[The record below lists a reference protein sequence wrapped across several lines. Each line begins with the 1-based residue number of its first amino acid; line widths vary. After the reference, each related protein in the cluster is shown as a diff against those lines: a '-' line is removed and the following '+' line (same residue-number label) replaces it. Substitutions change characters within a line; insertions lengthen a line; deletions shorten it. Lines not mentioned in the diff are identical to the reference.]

1 MKLKNTLQKAFRL
14 YFVLVTLITILLMIL
29 GLTFDSD
36 RTLSYQAYA
45 SPLIYGA
52 LGVIPVF
59 IFDQEKEISVKKLI
73 LRRVIEL
80 VLIEAI
86 FMIIAFGADSIPTEK
101 IGVVIGIAAGIIVI
115 YGLTILIEY
124 LLETGESR
132 ELNEYL
138 SNYQKGINID

>member
-1 MKLKNTLQKAFRL
+1 MKLKNKVQKALKL

-29 GLTFDSD
+29 GLAFDADSTF
-36 RTLSYQAYA
+36 SYQAYA

-73 LRRVIEL
+73 IRRVAEL

-86 FMIIAFGADSIPTEK
+86 FMVIAFGADSIPTER
-101 IGVVIGIAAGIIVI
+101 IGVVIGIVVGIIVI
-115 YGLTILIEY
+115 YGLTFLIEY
-124 LLETGESR
+124 LLETAESR

-138 SNYQKGINID
+138 SNYQKGINME